1 MGQATHKM
9 CHTQEIAFEPFH
21 DEWRPVDEWS
31 EDISQGQ
38 HCEPAGDN
46 CRLCCRPG
54 ESHVEEVLVVHHEAL
69 QKVDFLLK
77 HDELNSC
84 EAPVVPECVTA
95 VRRAKILKR
104 LWTQQRRNAGSEEIG
119 GYGHNV
125 SASTPR
131 DALLPCLEDGDDG
144 DPSDEELGHTAGGSE
159 SSSKVTNVP
168 HRRLEQRLP
177 KGLQMWTLSR
187 GPDRQILQQ
196 AVLMQKL
203 DWDSPVLRITGEQIQ
218 TVFPL
223 ANVKCVELVSNADGR
238 ASEKGTS
245 PRRTAMD
252 AFREEEQT
260 VFVYLKAKR
269 DQTKGF
275 HEVGEKTHH
284 FAFQSAQDAEDFR
297 SWMRTFY
304 PSQVVSAS
312 DCDPVPDS

>member
-1 MGQATHKM
+1 M
-9 CHTQEIAFEPFH
+9 CHTQEIAFEPYH

-31 EDISQGQ
+31 EDISPQGQ
-38 HCEPAGDN
+38 SCEPAGDN

-69 QKVDFLLK
+69 QKVDFLLR

-104 LWTQQRRNAGSEEIG
+104 LWTQQRSKDGIRSEELG
-119 GYGHNV
+119 VYGHNV
-125 SASTPR
+125 SAVTARNP
-131 DALLPCLEDGDDG
+131 LLTCPEDGDDG
-144 DPSDEELGHTAGGSE
+144 DPSDEELGHARGGLE
-159 SSSKVTNVP
+159 PDSKYANLP

-177 KGLQMWTLSR
+177 EGLHMWTLSR
-187 GPDRQILQQ
+187 GPDQQILQQ

-223 ANVKCVELVSNADGR
+223 ANVKCVELVSNSDGR
-238 ASEKGTS
+238 VPEKCS
-245 PRRTAMD
+245 SRTAMD
-252 AFREEEQT
+252 GFREEERA
-260 VFVYLKAKR
+260 VYVYLTAKR
-269 DQTKGF
+269 DQTVGF
-275 HEVGEKTHH
+275 HEVGEKAHH
-284 FAFQSAQDAEDFR
+284 FAFRSAQDAQDFR

-312 DCDPVPDS
+312 DGDPVPDS